1 MCLQEAHRTDEETS
15 HLFLLP
21 SHQRT
26 HQDMHTPSGCHAPL
40 SSTFSENGN
49 AIALGRGNLLTYA
62 ASPGVSSV
70 TSAPKV
76 LQATDGLPCNGRSL
90 SLIKIVTAQVLIGLL
105 TVQDVIGN
113 DENGVRDRHH
123 CPLFAPSVGKPPSL
137 RTQVGVFSTHGPLPP
152 PQ

>member
-1 MCLQEAHRTDEETS
+1 ML
-15 HLFLLP
+15 
-21 SHQRT
+21 
-26 HQDMHTPSGCHAPL
+26 GGAPQGHEV
-40 SSTFSENGN
+40 FSENGN

-90 SLIKIVTAQVLIGLL
+90 SLIKIGTAQVLIGLL

-123 CPLFAPSVGKPPSL
+123 CPLFARLWVSRRPCARKL
-137 RTQVGVFSTHGPLPP
+137 GVFSTHGPLPP